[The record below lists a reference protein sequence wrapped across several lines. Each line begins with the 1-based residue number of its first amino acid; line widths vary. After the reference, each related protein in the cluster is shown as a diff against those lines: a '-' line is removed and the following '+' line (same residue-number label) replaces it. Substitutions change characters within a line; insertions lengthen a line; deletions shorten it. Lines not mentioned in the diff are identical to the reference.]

1 MKILSLILN
10 VFICL
15 FSFNSAFG
23 QNSDSPKDSIFYHGT
38 DSLDMLILT
47 KDYHNLVKDDHLQ
60 SILLDFQ
67 SRVKEIQ
74 GTVPATAYTIE
85 YQYLKQLD
93 ILESDKIKSFSIEEK
108 KRMSENSLNRA
119 KILDPSG
126 SYEVIVGF
134 NDITD
139 LTTVDF
145 NSILT
150 AIIGGLPAKHR
161 FLKYL
166 EFQPDD
172 QSGKITLSKERHTG
186 YFDMLSLQAGVGA
199 NVFRGKFLTDISGE
213 LGLQLNQKGILKNQ
227 FYVSNNIMF
236 FFDGENRAVINNFT
250 NVGYR
255 RNFSNQ
261 KDKPNWLGIEVGTL
275 TKRSGDIFK
284 PNTMRLGVNWQA
296 GKHITVAP
304 QLYFNGFFQQV
315 SPGFRI
321 GIGL

>member
-1 MKILSLILN
+1 MKILSLIFL
-10 VFICL
+10 FLICL
-15 FSFNSAFG
+15 FPFSKAIA
-23 QNSDSPKDSIFYHGT
+23 QNADSIKDTIFYHGT

-47 KDYHNLVKDDHLQ
+47 KDYHNLVKDDQLQ
-60 SILLDFQ
+60 SMLHDFQ
-67 SRVKEIQ
+67 SRLKEIQ
-74 GTVPATAYTIE
+74 EIVPATAYTIE

-93 ILESDKIKSFSIEEK
+93 ILKSDKIKSFSIGEEIS
-108 KRMSENSLNRA
+108 MSENFRNQA
-119 KILDPSG
+119 KILEPSG
-126 SYEVIVGF
+126 RYEIIVGF

-139 LTTVDF
+139 LTMVDF
-145 NSILT
+145 KSILT
-150 AIIGGLPAKHR
+150 AIIGGLPEKHR

-172 QSGKITLSKERHTG
+172 QSGKIILSKERHTG

-199 NVFRGKFLTDISGE
+199 NVYRGKFLTDISGE
-213 LGLQLNQKGILKNQ
+213 IGLQLNQKGILKNQ
-227 FYVSNNIMF
+227 FYVSNNLMF
-236 FFDGENRAVINNFT
+236 FFDAENRAVINNFS

-261 KDKPNWLGIEVGTL
+261 KDKPYWLGIEIGTL

-284 PNTMRLGVNWQA
+284 PNTMRLGVNWQE